1 MSSYESIPLTLKTG
15 AGDGSI
21 QQSDAALEEW
31 MSYWAS
37 EKIITSYPNTTD
49 RYSKSLTLDPTN
61 ADLIGTYVDTFYNE
75 PVGTH
80 PGTSI
85 SEGTISTNLY
95 QMADSASTTRYIRSY
110 PIPVV
115 TDSDGEIYE
124 MQDAG
129 ILELAQRIAGQVHVN
144 SFAGAFKLATTSPG
158 SGWTKWIDS
167 AFTDTTT
174 SGDVIY
180 HIWRLTSNSIASE
193 PDAPAHFPLALKDGV
208 SPDLREITKEEAK
221 EIARE
226 ILLIGQVTTGVGD
239 YELRSSVQGA
249 PTASGTW
256 VARGTALDTKHIVG
270 NVQYSSEQFTSPQF
284 SRQYT
289 GQYVGQ
295 YTGISFADVDRQ
307 YSGSRGFQFTGSRNY
322 SAQYQGSRN
331 YGGQYAGSRNY
342 NEKYAGTRTYAGIRY
357 FTGGRYYAGN
367 YARNSN
373 FGGLTPATYYVIS
386 YYSGERQKNKTFAG
400 NRAIPYSAYYAG
412 FRSRVYSGP
421 RVFEY
426 TAGYVGVRAGGQ
438 IFYQQYAGPRS
449 FAGTRAFGN
458 SYAGGSQSFAGTAK
472 QFNGLY
478 RPGQKQFTGLYR
490 PGQLPFS
497 RQIPFPFTGYYSGS
511 YVRVFSPPSQ
521 PGGGGQPLQPGGGNI
536 SEKTGDSGGF
546 ASPFDVFE
554 VYYTGFRT
562 RYTVGYRTAYYSG
575 QRQWQFAG
583 QRMWQWSGPSSFAGS
598 RLFSGARTSP
608 GSFVGQRTFAG
619 NRSTY
624 TIVFNFFNGFR
635 QYFTN
640 QIFSGPYP
648 QSFLGSRDR
657 IVSQNFVGQRP
668 FGANYALSQT
678 FYVQLPAAYAGVR
691 YFAGERVNRFQF
703 TRNQNF
709 SKTEYFAGSR
719 NYGRQYVGSRNYIGQ
734 YQGSRNY
741 GADYAGTRPFQ
752 FTGQVP
758 TTYTAQYTGYYTG
771 VYTGNYTSQYSN
783 QYTGQTITSQK
794 ETIET
799 FTLYCRISDT

>member
-31 MSYWAS
+31 MAYWAS
-37 EKIITSYPNTTD
+37 EKVITSYPNTGD
-49 RYSKSLTLDPTN
+49 RYSKSLTLDSAN

-95 QMADSASTTRYIRSY
+95 QIADSASTTRYIRSY

-115 TDSDGEIYE
+115 TDSDGDIYE

-144 SFAGAFKLATTSPG
+144 TFAGAFRLSETSPG
-158 SGWTKWIDS
+158 SGWRKWIDS
-167 AFTDTTT
+167 AFTDNTT
-174 SGDVIY
+174 SGDVVY
-180 HIWRLTSNSIASE
+180 HIWRLTENSLASE
-193 PDAPAHFPLALKDGV
+193 PTVPDHFPLALKDGV

-226 ILLIGQVTTGVGD
+226 ILLIGQVSTGVGD
-239 YELRSSVQGA
+239 YELRSSAQGA

-256 VARGTALDTKHIVG
+256 VARGTALDTKHIVSP
-270 NVQYSSEQFTSPQF
+270 VQYSSEQFTSPQF

-289 GQYVGQ
+289 GQYAGQ
-295 YTGISFADVDRQ
+295 YTGISFANVDRQ
-307 YSGSRGFQFTGSRNY
+307 YSGSRGGQFTGSRNY

-331 YGGQYAGSRNY
+331 YSGQYQGSRNY
-342 NEKYAGTRTYAGIRY
+342 GEKYAGPRTYGGVRY
-357 FTGGRYYAGN
+357 FSGGRYYSANYAGN
-367 YARNSN
+367 TK
-373 FGGLTPATYYVIS
+373 FGGLSPVTYYVLS
-386 YYSGERQKNKTFAG
+386 YYSGSRQKDKTFAG
-400 NRAIPYSAYYAG
+400 SRLYPYAGYYAG
-412 FRSRVYSGP
+412 VRSRDYSGP
-421 RVFEY
+421 RRFEY
-426 TAGYVGVRAGGQ
+426 ADSFVGARTRTQVV
-438 IFYQQYAGPRS
+438 YQQYAGARS
-449 FAGTRAFGN
+449 FAGARAFGN
-458 SYAGGSQSFAGTAK
+458 SYAGAQQSWSGTAQ
-472 QFNGLY
+472 QFNG
-478 RPGQKQFTGLYR
+478 QYR

-497 RQIPFPFTGYYSGS
+497 RDISFPFTGYFSGN

-521 PGGGGQPLQPGGGNI
+521 PAFFPTGGQPTPGPGGGNPI
-536 SEKTGDSGGF
+536 NEQFRQNLQREGDSDV
-546 ASPFDVFE
+546 SPFDVFE
-554 VYYTGFRT
+554 VYYAGFRTNFSAGVIQQFWSGQRVVQYAGPGFYSGGRLYAGARYYSRGFTGFRN
-562 RYTVGYRTAYYSG
+562 
-575 QRQWQFAG
+575 
-583 QRMWQWSGPSSFAGS
+583 FAGS
-598 RLFSGARTSP
+598 RTNYSIVYRWFN
-608 GSFVGQRTFAG
+608 G
-619 NRSTY
+619 NRL
-624 TIVFNFFNGFR
+624 
-635 QYFTN
+635 YFVTE
-640 QIFSGPYP
+640 QFAGPYP
-648 QSFLGSRDR
+648 QNFQGSRQR
-657 IVSQNFVGQRP
+657 NVGQNFVGQRS
-668 FGANYALSQT
+668 FGSNYALSQV
-678 FYVQLPAAYAGVR
+678 FYVQLPAQYSGVR

-709 SKTEYFAGSR
+709 AKTEYFIGSR
-719 NYGRQYVGSRNYIGQ
+719 NYARQYVGSRNYVAQ

-741 GADYAGTRPFQ
+741 GGTYAGSRVFQ

-758 TTYTAQYTGYYTG
+758 TTYSRQYTGYYTG